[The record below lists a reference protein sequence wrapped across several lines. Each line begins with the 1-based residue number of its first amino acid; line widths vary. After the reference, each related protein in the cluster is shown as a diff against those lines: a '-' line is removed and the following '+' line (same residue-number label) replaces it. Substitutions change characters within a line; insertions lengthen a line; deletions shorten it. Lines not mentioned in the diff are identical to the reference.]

1 MCLLYAWGGLGFAG
15 FRFRLWLSLFH
26 FRLINYIIKLAA
38 MGLKDSL
45 AESGHNKSHVYAAS
59 CELLSCLPPFPSCS
73 FLVLS
78 STCFCSLS
86 WQRTHSISL
95 DLAPLARSKS
105 EVSWTN

>member
-59 CELLSCLPPFPSCS
+59 CELLSCLPPCPLPSP
-73 FLVLS
+73 LLLLPS
-78 STCFCSLS
+78 S
-86 WQRTHSISL
+86 
-95 DLAPLARSKS
+95 
-105 EVSWTN
+105 

>member
-59 CELLSCLPPFPSCS
+59 CELLSCLP
-73 FLVLS
+73 LVLS
-78 STCFCSLS
+78 STCFCCLS

>member
-1 MCLLYAWGGLGFAG
+1 MYVSVVRLGGLGFAG

-59 CELLSCLPPFPSCS
+59 CELLSCPASLPS
-73 FLVLS
+73 
-78 STCFCSLS
+78 
-86 WQRTHSISL
+86 
-95 DLAPLARSKS
+95 LAPS
-105 EVSWTN
+105 